1 MNTQLHIVVKMDILP
16 ESLGKLK
23 SLIPTINALVNK
35 GEPGTIVYKWHIN
48 EEAMKC
54 YLVETM
60 RSDEDMLTH
69 LQNIGPILPDLF
81 AVAPIRTW
89 EIYGDLSNEVAETVQ
104 ATAAASNVMLV
115 RGDFVSGVERI
126 TTEKAV

>member
-16 ESLGKLK
+16 ECLGKLK
-23 SLIPTINALVNK
+23 TLIPKINELVNK

-48 EEAMKC
+48 EETMKC

-81 AVAPIRTW
+81 AAAPIRVW
-89 EIYGDLSNEVAETVQ
+89 EIFGHLSIQVAETV
-104 ATAAASNVMLV
+104 ATVAAKNNLV
-115 RGDFVSGVERI
+115 LIRGDYVSGFERI
-126 TTEKAV
+126 PAESAV

>member
-1 MNTQLHIVVKMDILP
+1 MNTQLHIIVKMDILP

-23 SLIPTINALVNK
+23 TLIPTINALVTK
-35 GEPGTIVYKWHIN
+35 GEPGTMLYKWHIN

-69 LQNIGPILPDLF
+69 LENIGPILPDLF
-81 AVAPIRTW
+81 AVAPIRVW
-89 EIYGDLSNEVAETVQ
+89 EIYGHLSSHVAETVS
-104 ATAAASNVMLV
+104 AVAADNNVVLI
-115 RGDFVSGVERI
+115 RGNYVSGFERVAAES
-126 TTEKAV
+126 TT